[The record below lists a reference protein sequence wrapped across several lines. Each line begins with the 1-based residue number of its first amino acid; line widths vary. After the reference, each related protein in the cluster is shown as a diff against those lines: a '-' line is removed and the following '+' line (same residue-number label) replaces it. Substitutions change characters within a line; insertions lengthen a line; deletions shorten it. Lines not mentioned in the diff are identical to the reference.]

1 MKHKEV
7 STNIQRRNFL
17 KFYKYKNIYKI
28 YSFIF
33 NHKISN
39 YNTGNRTPHFFYFK
53 LKKIYE
59 RERESLKRSL
69 KNFLSYIRFWI
80 LKNQREKNLA
90 KILYNVIKKNK
101 KITICDYGSGF
112 NPDIIKLLA
121 KKKIFKKI
129 HCFDFYNDQQ
139 LSFLNKNKL
148 NIKFKNIKDL
158 KKVNTKY
165 DVTIVIDVLH
175 HIGVKNKIIKEILI
189 NLKKISKILIIK
201 DHYEHSK
208 FDRLLLRIMDFI
220 GNYKDNV
227 NIPKQYFTKESF
239 KETLSSSGFKN
250 VKIIS
255 NLKIYSKKFL
265 FFSKSSL
272 HFLCIIK

>member
-1 MKHKEV
+1 M
-7 STNIQRRNFL
+7 
-17 KFYKYKNIYKI
+17 
-28 YSFIF
+28 
-33 NHKISN
+33 
-39 YNTGNRTPHFFYFK
+39 
-53 LKKIYE
+53 
-59 RERESLKRSL
+59 
-69 KNFLSYIRFWI
+69 
-80 LKNQREKNLA
+80 
-90 KILYNVIKKNK
+90 
-101 KITICDYGSGF
+101 
-112 NPDIIKLLA
+112 
-121 KKKIFKKI
+121 
-129 HCFDFYNDQQ
+129 
-139 LSFLNKNKL
+139 NKNKL

-175 HIGVKNKIIKEILI
+175 HIGVKNKIVKEILI

-227 NIPKQYFTKESF
+227 IIPKQYFTKESF

-255 NLKIYSKKFL
+255 NLTIYSKKFL
-265 FFSKSSL
+265 FFSKRNL

>member
-1 MKHKEV
+1 MKE
-7 STNIQRRNFL
+7 
-17 KFYKYKNIYKI
+17 
-28 YSFIF
+28 
-33 NHKISN
+33 
-39 YNTGNRTPHFFYFK
+39 
-53 LKKIYE
+53 
-59 RERESLKRSL
+59 SL

-139 LSFLNKNKL
+139 LSFLNRNKL

-255 NLKIYSKKFL
+255 SLKIYSKKFL
-265 FFSKSSL
+265 FFSKRSL

>member
-1 MKHKEV
+1 
-7 STNIQRRNFL
+7 
-17 KFYKYKNIYKI
+17 
-28 YSFIF
+28 
-33 NHKISN
+33 
-39 YNTGNRTPHFFYFK
+39 
-53 LKKIYE
+53 
-59 RERESLKRSL
+59 
-69 KNFLSYIRFWI
+69 
-80 LKNQREKNLA
+80 
-90 KILYNVIKKNK
+90 
-101 KITICDYGSGF
+101 
-112 NPDIIKLLA
+112 
-121 KKKIFKKI
+121 
-129 HCFDFYNDQQ
+129 
-139 LSFLNKNKL
+139 LNKNKL

-175 HIGVKNKIIKEILI
+175 HIGVKNKKIKEILI

-208 FDRLLLRIMDFI
+208 FDRLLLCIMDFI

-250 VKIIS
+250 VKIIP

-265 FFSKSSL
+265 FFSKRNL